1 MAARNKE
8 ISLLKNIIKTYH
20 KYTDDENEYRRNPSE
35 KSFDNYQKAEIK
47 FMTAIQVAEEYI
59 EKIENKE

>member
-1 MAARNKE
+1 MAPRNKE

-59 EKIENKE
+59 EKIESKE

>member
-1 MAARNKE
+1 MEPRNKE

-59 EKIENKE
+59 EKIES

>member
-1 MAARNKE
+1 MAPRNKE

>member
-1 MAARNKE
+1 MAPRNKE

-20 KYTDDENEYRRNPSE
+20 KYTDDENEYRSNPSE
-35 KSFDNYQKAEIK
+35 KSFYNYRKSEIK
-47 FMTAIQVAEEYI
+47 FITAIYVAEEYI

>member
-1 MAARNKE
+1 MAPKNKE
-8 ISLLKNIIKTYH
+8 LSLLKKIIKTYH

-59 EKIENKE
+59 EKIESKE

>member
-59 EKIENKE
+59 EKIAKH

>member
-1 MAARNKE
+1 MTPRSKE

>member
-1 MAARNKE
+1 MTPRNKE
-8 ISLLKNIIKTYH
+8 ISLLKNIIKTYN